1 MDWFEMLTGF
11 REAGYEET
19 RAQLEVGDGR
29 LRSRINGASYATGEL
44 ELASLQ
50 TLRER
55 AKAAGA
61 LPGRLKAVW

>member
-1 MDWFEMLTGF
+1 MDWFERLTGF
-11 REAGYEET
+11 REGGYEET
-19 RAQLEVGDGR
+19 RARLEVGHGK
-29 LRSRINGASYATGEL
+29 LRSRINGAIYGIGEL

-61 LPGRLKAVW
+61 LPGRLKTVW